1 MEDHRKNQYSNPVI
15 SVLTGIKAHF
25 VKQEVAG
32 TLTDNDRLDGK
43 TVLVDGASSGLGL
56 AIATDVARRGARLIM
71 ACRSGIPDKGELV
84 KKRSGST
91 DVHMLHVDFSDIHS
105 ILQLAADVKKMGPI
119 DIYICNA
126 AVVPKESRKT
136 RQGFEEMFM
145 VNYLSK
151 FYFINLLIQNDSF
164 NRASGVPRI
173 VVVSSESHRNPEAF
187 DWEGFGKYKDYK
199 MKTTVE
205 LYGYYKLLLTTF
217 VVELSRRLNP
227 GGVQNYSVFTLCP
240 GPVNSNIAREAPAV
254 FRPLMRLIFSMFFK
268 APDKACV
275 PVIYMAASRDIEGK
289 PLDYLFKMS
298 RKYIDPKALDPENG
312 QFLWE
317 KSEKILSEVAR

>member
-1 MEDHRKNQYSNPVI
+1 M
-15 SVLTGIKAHF
+15 LTGVKAHF

-32 TLTDNDRLDGK
+32 ILTDDDRLDGK

-56 AIATDVARRGARLIM
+56 AIATDIARRGARLIM
-71 ACRSGIPDKGELV
+71 ACRCGIPEKGEFV
-84 KKRSGST
+84 KKQSGNN
-91 DVHMLHVDFSDIHS
+91 DVHMLHVDFSDTDS
-105 ILQLAADVKKMGPI
+105 ILQLAADVKKMGPV

-136 RQGFEEMFM
+136 RQGLEEMFM

-151 FYFINLLIQNDSF
+151 FFFVNLLIKNESF
-164 NRASGVPRI
+164 RPGSGIPRI
-173 VVVSSESHRNPEAF
+173 IFVSSESHRNPEVY

-227 GGVQNYSVFTLCP
+227 DGHVNYSVFSPMP
-240 GPVNSNIAREAPAV
+240 GTGE
-254 FRPLMRLIFSMFFK
+254 
-268 APDKACV
+268 
-275 PVIYMAASRDIEGK
+275 
-289 PLDYLFKMS
+289 
-298 RKYIDPKALDPENG
+298 
-312 QFLWE
+312 Q
-317 KSEKILSEVAR
+317 